1 MATPQEQVLG
11 QINKAWG
18 ELQGTL
24 GKVPQ
29 KRIEE
34 EGVIESWS
42 VKDMVGHMT
51 SWEKDTMEKIQDY
64 FRNGDAAVLD
74 WYNVDEFNAQT
85 TGINRRRSTDEI
97 LDDMKATHQKLIEFV
112 QSLSEASLAIPEVEK
127 RVRIDTFEHYHEHTE
142 QIQKWLNRPSS

>member
-11 QINKAWG
+11 QINQAWE
-18 ELQGTL
+18 ELQEIL
-24 GKVPQ
+24 GKVPRE
-29 KRIEE
+29 RIEE

-74 WYNVDEFNAQT
+74 WYNVDAFNAQT
-85 TGINRRRSTDEI
+85 VGSNHRRSTDEI
-97 LDDMKATHQKLIEFV
+97 LDDMKATHQELIVFV
-112 QSLSEASLAIPEVEK
+112 QNLSEASLAIPEVEK
-127 RVRIDTFEHYHEHTE
+127 RIHTDTFDHYHEHTE
-142 QIQKWLNRPSS
+142 EIQKWLNRPSS